1 MPCELSS
8 WRRVLNPDSIVSQ
21 TFLGLLGR
29 LEPSL
34 RLSWETW
41 PVTSCS
47 MDAQAGRRGCVGGS
61 AALFPLPGLTR
72 GRPSLALPSPVLLS
86 APALQTLPWASRLLS
101 APLQMC
107 VLGLATPGQGEA
119 CAGAEGVALWKA
131 CELVGF
137 LETQRPPL
145 AL

>member
-86 APALQTLPWASRLLS
+86 ALLFSPYPGPADSCQP
-101 APLQMC
+101 PLQMC

-131 CELVGF
+131 CELLGF